1 MASEKTLEMSPKDKI
16 RIDDSVK
23 DMGFGEPQF
32 IGTYWKVVEAA
43 GKEEAMRLYAGM
55 TPEKS
60 DYICGNAV
68 REYEASMSRLSV
80 RWKLDRL
87 VEMVANGGH
96 LPENMKKK
104 KRKEVLYDFVRDR
117 FFGEDDDFY
126 GPKDTVTY
134 ARWLFNRYGEEA
146 IVRQFHVPCDFA
158 WRLGNSDL
166 PGGIKVASLEGKVEN
181 IDAVEERIEDRH
193 AAAFMNAEQL
203 ADFRKNG
210 SRKLKVRM
218 NRLMD
223 HPEIYVLKKLLEAEE
238 FSITAKEC
246 IYKYRDYNYGKK
258 SERLKEAI
266 EKLPDTGWHYWW
278 QRDEEGQ
285 AEYIFY
291 VELPGEIQ
299 VSWHGMSVSD
309 MEGVPETMYK
319 EWDGQVASTLPK
331 IVKCIGNV
339 CPAILEEKFDRKK
352 CSARLDEFFG
362 K

>member
-1 MASEKTLEMSPKDKI
+1 MASEKTPVVSRRESIKI
-16 RIDDSVK
+16 ADSVK
-23 DMGFGEPQF
+23 DMRLGEPQY
-32 IGTYWKVVEAA
+32 IGTYRKVVESV
-43 GKEEAMRLYAGM
+43 GKDEALRLYAGM
-55 TPEKS
+55 SPEKS
-60 DYICGNAV
+60 DYIV

-104 KRKEVLYDFVRDR
+104 KRKEVLYDFVRER

-146 IVRQFHVPCDFA
+146 IVRQFHVTCDFA

-210 SRKLKVRM
+210 
-218 NRLMD
+218 
-223 HPEIYVLKKLLEAEE
+223 
-238 FSITAKEC
+238 
-246 IYKYRDYNYGKK
+246 
-258 SERLKEAI
+258 
-266 EKLPDTGWHYWW
+266 
-278 QRDEEGQ
+278 
-285 AEYIFY
+285 
-291 VELPGEIQ
+291 
-299 VSWHGMSVSD
+299 
-309 MEGVPETMYK
+309 
-319 EWDGQVASTLPK
+319 
-331 IVKCIGNV
+331 
-339 CPAILEEKFDRKK
+339 
-352 CSARLDEFFG
+352 
-362 K
+362 